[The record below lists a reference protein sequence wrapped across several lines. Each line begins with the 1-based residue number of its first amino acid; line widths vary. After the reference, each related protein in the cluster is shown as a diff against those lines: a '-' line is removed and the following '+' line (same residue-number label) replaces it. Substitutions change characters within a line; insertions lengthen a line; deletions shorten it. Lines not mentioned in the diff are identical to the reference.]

1 MVVTDDG
8 WGIAEE
14 LCLKLE
20 ARGLDAIRVG
30 FESEIR
36 DMSKQKEGNR
46 TVFRADPANT
56 EHIEQVC
63 TELNKSDVSGIIH
76 LAALKLA
83 GVEWD
88 EDTYPSSQIS
98 LAAHGW
104 FTLLKGLDSKLGK
117 LENGIVVSVTTLD
130 GRHGN
135 VGELFNSVQAS
146 ATGITKSYS
155 FEQPHLRARALDLHP
170 EIVLDASHA
179 AEIIADDVF
188 NTAGEVEIG
197 IDRDGRR
204 WALVAFDEKLEA
216 TREPLT
222 SSDTWIVSGGGSGVT
237 AASVIGVAQANAD
250 ANAHFILLGRSK
262 LIDETQAWIDWDEI
276 KLNARKMALRESMV
290 EESENG
296 KITMVEWNKEWQKYT
311 RSRDVFITLDNI
323 EKTGNKAR
331 YQSVDVMDMEGMIE
345 LGTSLK
351 RKITGVVHGAG
362 LEDSKLVADKDYAI
376 FDRVIRV
383 KLDGWK
389 SLIAAADAS
398 GTKSLKFAACFT
410 SVAGRFGNGGQT
422 DYAAAN
428 SVLDAEMAR
437 LTASGEC
444 RAVAIG
450 WTGWK
455 DVGMA
460 TRGSIEAVFEAAG
473 IETLDVATGVEIFVD
488 EALAGGKRRVLGC
501 GSLGLMDR
509 FDSFREPPLRLPS
522 EMAAIIA
529 EPSRFPF
536 DRQSYHIG

>member
-216 TREPLT
+216 MREPLT

-237 AASVIGVAQANAD
+237 AASVIGVAQA
-250 ANAHFILLGRSK
+250 K
-262 LIDETQAWIDWDEI
+262 LMQ
-276 KLNARKMALRESMV
+276 M
-290 EESENG
+290 
-296 KITMVEWNKEWQKYT
+296 
-311 RSRDVFITLDNI
+311 
-323 EKTGNKAR
+323 
-331 YQSVDVMDMEGMIE
+331 
-345 LGTSLK
+345 
-351 RKITGVVHGAG
+351 
-362 LEDSKLVADKDYAI
+362 
-376 FDRVIRV
+376 
-383 KLDGWK
+383 
-389 SLIAAADAS
+389 LI
-398 GTKSLKFAACFT
+398 
-410 SVAGRFGNGGQT
+410 
-422 DYAAAN
+422 
-428 SVLDAEMAR
+428 
-437 LTASGEC
+437 
-444 RAVAIG
+444 
-450 WTGWK
+450 
-455 DVGMA
+455 
-460 TRGSIEAVFEAAG
+460 
-473 IETLDVATGVEIFVD
+473 
-488 EALAGGKRRVLGC
+488 
-501 GSLGLMDR
+501 
-509 FDSFREPPLRLPS
+509 SFC
-522 EMAAIIA
+522 
-529 EPSRFPF
+529 
-536 DRQSYHIG
+536 